1 MMETINISV
10 KEARRL
16 RSECVFCSAIQ
27 LFRSKDGSHW
37 DGVEDCQRI
46 VSGYVYCVGV
56 WK

>member
-1 MMETINISV
+1 METINISV